1 MKLGEGEVLLLV
13 EKWLICGFWE
23 ISVVGGYFGEEMRVG
38 GTLHAGHKIFFGKI

>member
-23 ISVVGGYFGEEMRVG
+23 ISVVGGYFGGNESRRDTPR
-38 GTLHAGHKIFFGKI
+38 GT